1 MTEGSFPESDRDN
14 KRNKSIPRYITKIL
28 INFKNTEGN
37 KKLDE
42 LMTDLEI
49 FKRHYNQN
57 LEKIKIE
64 SKKNLSSLYTTKL
77 LIYNALEKHLIE
89 ISSSS
94 NKEIRTDR
102 INKLYLWYKEKI
114 KIIEDLRKINYKSYK
129 GLDEIIDEDLKILD
143 EKNIDGEKDI
153 KKEKEEK
160 LNGNIDRKLDIHRNE
175 EILDKKLLNEYQ
187 RKILSK
193 ILEERISSAQI
204 SEPIETNN
212 DPYMKDNSEL
222 TKTLISLKNQEFSGG
237 GNYSTFYSYKYGTN
251 SASLGKFCNTE
262 KELNNFRDSAKG
274 GDHKNNFYPNYNK
287 ESKLYY
293 PPLSRETKFSYSYF
307 RPLYNFGNI
316 YYENKIIEEKMKM
329 QAEKRSQEEI
339 KTHIEKMGQFMAK
352 YKEEVNNKYEM
363 KNVINMY
370 VKTNDFGS
378 NLLKKYKLKPSK
390 STTDMNDKS
399 RNIKDLYKIM
409 FSKNEGFNLGVSH
422 INKQQSSKNIKHLK
436 DELIKEQET
445 NNNDKNIVPK
455 TTINAFDINERTRKR
470 FRTEKKIFSG
480 IMGKINT
487 NTVKNVE
494 NKFVLKPIKLNK
506 IKIKMKVN
514 KETVQNTRLDNII
527 KSGYKPSSEM
537 MSRLMSTDNL
547 LKTNKIYQPLCNIYK
562 KLDAPGI
569 DNKQEKNITNN
580 YNNIKEEDDEEEE
593 ESFYHNF
600 CLSLYDLGNLKKI
613 NQNKRNNTNYKNY
626 NDMSLKRKGSK
637 SKFEQLHKSYDLNK
651 NNFLNLRRTVSDLKK
666 GEYLNLIERL
676 KTNKT
681 FKKEKERKEDGIKK
695 INLKKNIGLLNAIIN
710 PTEQSEYSQYFLP
723 RMGTLLLRR
732 TEESK
737 TKKKGKT

>member
-42 LMTDLEI
+42 LMSDLEI

-89 ISSSS
+89 ISNSS

-114 KIIEDLRKINYKSYK
+114 KIYEDLRKINYKSYK

-143 EKNIDGEKDI
+143 EKNIDEEKDI

-251 SASLGKFCNTE
+251 SASLGKFRNTE

-274 GDHKNNFYPNYNK
+274 GDHENNFYPNYNK

-339 KTHIEKMGQFMAK
+339 KTHIGKMGQFMAK

-363 KNVINMY
+363 KNV
-370 VKTNDFGS
+370 
-378 NLLKKYKLKPSK
+378 
-390 STTDMNDKS
+390 
-399 RNIKDLYKIM
+399 
-409 FSKNEGFNLGVSH
+409 
-422 INKQQSSKNIKHLK
+422 
-436 DELIKEQET
+436 
-445 NNNDKNIVPK
+445 
-455 TTINAFDINERTRKR
+455 
-470 FRTEKKIFSG
+470 
-480 IMGKINT
+480 
-487 NTVKNVE
+487 
-494 NKFVLKPIKLNK
+494 
-506 IKIKMKVN
+506 
-514 KETVQNTRLDNII
+514 
-527 KSGYKPSSEM
+527 
-537 MSRLMSTDNL
+537 
-547 LKTNKIYQPLCNIYK
+547 
-562 KLDAPGI
+562 
-569 DNKQEKNITNN
+569 
-580 YNNIKEEDDEEEE
+580 
-593 ESFYHNF
+593 
-600 CLSLYDLGNLKKI
+600 
-613 NQNKRNNTNYKNY
+613 
-626 NDMSLKRKGSK
+626 KRK
-637 SKFEQLHKSYDLNK
+637 
-651 NNFLNLRRTVSDLKK
+651 
-666 GEYLNLIERL
+666 
-676 KTNKT
+676 
-681 FKKEKERKEDGIKK
+681 
-695 INLKKNIGLLNAIIN
+695 
-710 PTEQSEYSQYFLP
+710 
-723 RMGTLLLRR
+723 
-732 TEESK
+732 
-737 TKKKGKT
+737 